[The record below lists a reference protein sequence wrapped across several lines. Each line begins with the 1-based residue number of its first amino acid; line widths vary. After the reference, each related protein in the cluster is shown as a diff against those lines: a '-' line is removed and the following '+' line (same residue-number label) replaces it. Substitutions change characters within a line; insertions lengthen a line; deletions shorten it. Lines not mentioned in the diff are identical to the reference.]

1 MKNKSV
7 LVSLALG
14 LASLPGAALAV
25 PITYDFTVNGGPD
38 GPLAGV
44 TSSGFFSFDD
54 SIIPAGGGSLS
65 STTLF
70 TDLEFTWNGIAYDE
84 TTAESGALSFDATG
98 ALNGW
103 LFGSNCNA
111 GTCFILPGV
120 DRWAVLTTAAFG
132 TVFGYTL
139 ASTEVVYTV
148 PFAVT
153 VTPRAVTVPEPS
165 TLALLGLTILML
177 PALRRRRPRGA

>member
-7 LVSLALG
+7 LASLALG
-14 LASLPGAALAV
+14 LASLPCAALAV

-44 TSSGFFSFDD
+44 ISSGFFSFDD
-54 SIIPAGGGSLS
+54 SIIPAGGGNLS
-65 STTLF
+65 ATTLF

-84 TTAESGALSFDATG
+84 TTAESGALGFDASG
-98 ALNGW
+98 ALSGW
-103 LFGSNCNA
+103 LFGSNCNP
-111 GTCFILPGV
+111 GTCFILPGF
-120 DRWAVLTTAAFG
+120 DRWAVLSTAAFG
-132 TVFGYTL
+132 NVFAYTL
-139 ASTEVVYTV
+139 ADSDAVFTI

-165 TLALLGLTILML
+165 TLALFGLAALML
-177 PALRRRRPRGA
+177 PGLRRQRPRSA